1 MEIRSESSLKNK
13 QTQMTPGLPKTAAL
27 SAGNGAVIDIPSSAL
42 EGQTS
47 LCERQFSSLMETG
60 ERSAEVRIEIG
71 EIINGDKVVL
81 NISDGQTEEKA
92 EVDSENLKPGG
103 NAINTATAAAR
114 VEELM
119 TGETGVYVHGPLNNL
134 HEGLIRDQTGL
145 TVNNS
150 LTTEERR
157 QAMPSRFSIV
167 DPKREKYLLSIP
179 KFKEATHANGELR
192 FLIEQGILVPMTN
205 GDLILS
211 SCINSRF
218 FWNRIKDY
226 LEANPKTTLYFQ
238 PGSVHLGRL
247 VANKP
252 YLPKRLLASGRIVVI
267 LNVDEIKGFADNL
280 ASQGLPELR
289 GETET
294 TIMPGKQISSPL
306 ANEKEAMALNIAK
319 ELAKRGLNR
328 VVITNGP
335 GSVIS
340 YEHEGHSSK
349 VYITSPENRKNVET
363 MLAQMGIETP
373 SREVLATGC
382 GDTFTGALIALS
394 RLYPNADKNT
404 LMEVASIFSAIQT
417 HNPESNIGNLNLEP
431 VRALILERLGQPE
444 IARRA
449 A

>member
-1 MEIRSESSLKNK
+1 
-13 QTQMTPGLPKTAAL
+13 MTPGLPKTAAL
-27 SAGNGAVIDIPSSAL
+27 SAGKGAVIDIPSSAL
-42 EGQTS
+42 EGETR
-47 LCERQFSSLMETG
+47 LCEEKFSSLMETG
-60 ERSAEVRIEIG
+60 ERSERVRIRIG
-71 EIINGDKVVL
+71 EIINGERVIL
-81 NISDGQTEEKA
+81 NISDGQTEETA
-92 EVDSENLKPGG
+92 EVDLENLKPGG
-103 NAINTATAAAR
+103 NAINTATAAAM
-114 VEELM
+114 VEKLM
-119 TGETGVYVHGPLNNL
+119 TGETGVYVYGPLNNL
-134 HEGLIRDQTGL
+134 HEGLIRDRTGL
-145 TVNNS
+145 TVHNP
-150 LTTEERR
+150 LTTEEKRK
-157 QAMPSRFSIV
+157 AMPSRFSIV
-167 DPKREKYLLSIP
+167 DSKLEKYLLSIP
-179 KFKEATHANGELR
+179 KFEEATHANGELR
-192 FLIEQGILVPMTN
+192 FLIEQGILVPMIN

-211 SCINSRF
+211 SCINSSL

-280 ASQGLPELR
+280 ASQELPELR

-319 ELAKRGLNR
+319 ELAKRGLNK

-349 VYITSPENRKNVET
+349 VYITSPEDRKNVKALLT
-363 MLAQMGIETP
+363 QMGIERP
-373 SREVLATGC
+373 SEEVLSTGC

-394 RLYPNADKNT
+394 RLYPNADRNI
-404 LMEVASIFSAIQT
+404 LMEAASIFSAVQT

-431 VRALILERLGQPE
+431 VKALILAKLGMPEVDRL
-444 IARRA
+444 A